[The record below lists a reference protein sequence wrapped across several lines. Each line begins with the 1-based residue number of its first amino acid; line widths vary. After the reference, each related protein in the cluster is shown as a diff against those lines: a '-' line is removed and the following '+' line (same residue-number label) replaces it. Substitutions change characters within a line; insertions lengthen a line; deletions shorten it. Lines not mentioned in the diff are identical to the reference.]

1 MPFNIDKAIKYI
13 ISTKKP
19 ESVGYCVEHVRRA
32 IIHGGINAPGGNSG
46 VKFAKTCK
54 QIGFSLVNDK
64 VRLVGRTIQG
74 AKPGDIC
81 CSRSTT
87 AGSKYKRG
95 PYVGQTIGHSCMY
108 TGSTYGWVSD
118 YAQYDKAIPYSSN
131 VIQSGEDRV
140 TVWRYIGGTY
150 SGNEDA
156 IINGADLTDSSLAG
170 GLYSS
175 VDSEARQ
182 KLQELYLKVL
192 QQNAY
197 PVHSDYLTFSSEYGN
212 LFKASENDAITR
224 AAFVNS
230 SILNENDKLYR
241 EDKTNIQGRI
251 YSTNDTLLVLD
262 ELSLPSDYKNDI
274 YVSSNVKDSERK
286 QKQSN
291 YDHIKKASDLPGN
304 IQKTE
309 EKPKEDDKKKT
320 DQK

>member
-1 MPFNIDKAIKYI
+1 MPFNIDKAIQYI
-13 ISTKKP
+13 ISAKKP
-19 ESVGYCVEHVRRA
+19 KSVGDCVGHVRRA
-32 IIHGGINAPGGNSG
+32 IIQGGINAPGGNSG

-87 AGSKYKRG
+87 AGKKYSSG
-95 PYVGQTIGHSCMY
+95 PYAGQTIGHGCMY
-108 TGSTYGWVSD
+108 TGPTYGWVSD

-150 SGNEDA
+150 SGNEDT
-156 IINGADLTDSSLAG
+156 IINGADLTDSSLSE

-262 ELSLPSDYKNDI
+262 ELSLPTDYKNDV
-274 YVSSNVKDSERK
+274 YVSKDVKDSERK

-291 YDHIKKASDLPGN
+291 YDNISDAKYLPGN
-304 IQKTE
+304 QQ
-309 EKPKEDDKKKT
+309 PKEVKSEENKENKK
-320 DQK
+320 